1 MDDNLDTE
9 LEQEE
14 EELEVELLDDEEPG
28 GQENHDDEDDDK
40 SLRDASPEPEEE
52 GDGEEARKAIRE
64 RRRQERHDRKLK
76 DREVKESL
84 RREIQARDQII
95 NQLSGRLDVI
105 ERRNSG
111 SELAQID
118 NAKKEASQAYNY
130 FKDQIR
136 VATEAK
142 DGAAVADA
150 TEKMIISR
158 QRFDQLDNLEKAI
171 KQRKPSQAPLDPRLK
186 ENAESWMSAN
196 TWYDPQGQDMD
207 SRMVLTIDN
216 ALAQEGWDPTTPQYW
231 QELDS
236 RIKKYLPHRA
246 KSDILPRSRPK
257 SVVTGSGQSR
267 APSQGKSTFRL
278 SAERVKA
285 IKLAGK
291 WDDPVARDKMIKSY
305 REYDKAQGKGE

>member
-1 MDDNLDTE
+1 MADNLDTE

-14 EELEVELLDDEEPG
+14 GELEVELLEDEELG
-28 GQENHDDEDDDK
+28 GPENHDDEDDDK
-40 SLRDASPEPEEE
+40 SLKDASPDLEEE
-52 GDGEEARKAIRE
+52 EDDEARKAIRE
-64 RRRQERHDRKLK
+64 RRRQERHERKLK

-236 RIKKYLPHRA
+236 RVKKYLPHRA
-246 KSDILPRSRPK
+246 KSDILSRSRPK

-267 APSQGKSTFRL
+267 VPSSGKSTFKL

-285 IKLAGK
+285 IKDAGK

-305 REYDKAQGKGE
+305 REYDKAREKGE